1 MQNSTP
7 QQEEEKRDQFQTNKE
22 ESPKDESWFIPPPK
36 YNTDLLEIIIATATT
51 TNYCFC
57 EDFLSVEAAKVH
69 LEMWQKDVAKGEK
82 IIDSFIGKAGFMS
95 YKHFKIWRKAHIQEF
110 KRTRKAVKKQVEK
123 DQQKIQEQLQHQQQF
138 SGDQWIKQ
146 WEEMKRTREPL
157 KSNFTQTNSGKSTGV
172 MAQNLLSSSSSN
184 CTQEY
189 IETIEPLKNE
199 QNDHVIL

>member
-1 MQNSTP
+1 MLSRTQQLENDVNILMAP
-7 QQEEEKRDQFQTNKE
+7 QREEEKRDQFQTNKE
-22 ESPKDESWFIPPPK
+22 ESPKDQSWFIPPPK

-82 IIDSFIGKAGFMS
+82 IIDSFIGKVGFMS

-123 DQQKIQEQLQHQQQF
+123 DQQKIQEQLQQ
-138 SGDQWIKQ
+138 GAGEQWLKQ

-157 KSNFTQTNSGKSTGV
+157 KSNFQKP
-172 MAQNLLSSSSSN
+172 LSSSSSN
-184 CTQEY
+184 RTQEY

-199 QNDHVIL
+199 QNNHVIL